1 MNIRFWL
8 RWPPLNS
15 KALTST
21 SPPLI
26 EHFPPPAWQK
36 VASDYMNIG
45 DLCPESIVFLDALA
59 SLEEPWFD
67 ITSTNRRMDGWM
79 DGWTNGYWNH
89 LICPVYAAQQ
99 SLHLIQHH
107 SSTHLL
113 IPIHQKM
120 CTALPILLIIIHP
133 FIYSSPFIQDPVS
146 LKHPEAKHSS
156 AHQGRINVRQ
166 CAHLRHILSSILSIV
181 NHSETNHMLGRL
193 QTFQFILTLLLLDD
207 DWRLLKTAM
216 VFMQIHFQNILRH
229 LVNVWE
235 MFNLS

>member
-1 MNIRFWL
+1 MV
-8 RWPPLNS
+8 S
-15 KALTST
+15 S
-21 SPPLI
+21 
-26 EHFPPPAWQK
+26 
-36 VASDYMNIG
+36 
-45 DLCPESIVFLDALA
+45 
-59 SLEEPWFD
+59 
-67 ITSTNRRMDGWM
+67 
-79 DGWTNGYWNH
+79 NH
-89 LICPVYAAQQ
+89 HICPVYSAQQ

-120 CTALPILLIIIHP
+120 CGNVHSASNSINNQLLIIHP

-166 CAHLRHILSSILSIV
+166 CAHFRHILSNILSILKPLW
-181 NHSETNHMLGRL
+181 NQSHSWKKTNISIHLDTSASWRWLKASENCHGIYAD
-193 QTFQFILTLLLLDD
+193 TFP
-207 DWRLLKTAM
+207 KY
-216 VFMQIHFQNILRH
+216 LRH

>member
-1 MNIRFWL
+1 
-8 RWPPLNS
+8 
-15 KALTST
+15 
-21 SPPLI
+21 
-26 EHFPPPAWQK
+26 
-36 VASDYMNIG
+36 
-45 DLCPESIVFLDALA
+45 
-59 SLEEPWFD
+59 
-67 ITSTNRRMDGWM
+67 M

-120 CTALPILLIIIHP
+120 CGNVHSASNSINNQLLIIHP

-166 CAHLRHILSSILSIV
+166 CAHFRHILSNILSIL
-181 NHSETNHMLGRL
+181 NHSETNHILGRK
-193 QTFQFILTLLLLDD
+193 QIFQFILTLLLLDD

-216 VFMQIHFQNILRH
+216 VFMQIHFQNI
-229 LVNVWE
+229 WDI
-235 MFNLS
+235 